1 MISNKIPANS
11 SKNVGKT
18 KLEWEFCQHAIFA
31 NTSFLFEPPA
41 IGQSPAIGQAP
52 AIGLFFLPKVRFQGA
67 KGVVTYNMLY
77 FTGIL

>member
-41 IGQSPAIGQAP
+41 IGQAP
-52 AIGLFFLPKVRFQGA
+52 AIGLFVLPKMLFQGA
-67 KGVVTYNMLY
+67 EGVVTYNMLY

>member
-1 MISNKIPANS
+1 MISNKIPENS

-41 IGQSPAIGQAP
+41 IGQPP